1 MTQPPIL
8 ALLDMTKQ
16 FIIEIDASSRGMRA
30 VLMQEGHPIVFINKS
45 FRVKQQTLSTYERE
59 LLAILLTV
67 TKWRH
72 YL

>member
-1 MTQPPIL
+1 MTQPPVL

-16 FIIEIDASSRGMRA
+16 FIIETDASSRGMRA
-30 VLMQEGHPIVFINKS
+30 VLMQEGHPIAFINKS
-45 FRVKQQTLSTYERE
+45 FRVKQQRLSTYERE